1 MEIDKT
7 DEQNTRRMNTYVEKI
22 GNYIK
27 ENSKYIKNV
36 WRYFRAKFQL
46 VALERTSKD

>member
-27 ENSKYIKNV
+27 ENSKFIKNV

-46 VALERTSKD
+46 VAFERTSKD